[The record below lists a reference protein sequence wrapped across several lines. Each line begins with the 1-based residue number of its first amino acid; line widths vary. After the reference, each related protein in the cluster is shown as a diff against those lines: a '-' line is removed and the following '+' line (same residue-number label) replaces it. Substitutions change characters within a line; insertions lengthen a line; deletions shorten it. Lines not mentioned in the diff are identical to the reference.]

1 MGEGYNER
9 YIACEGCDRVV
20 RPETYR
26 QWHFRHMG
34 NGFKSLKL
42 DKHVIDKLKG
52 KLRDDAYNS
61 DFLFEVNENWM
72 LQGWKGKILFGSSCW
87 IPA

>member
-1 MGEGYNER
+1 
-9 YIACEGCDRVV
+9 
-20 RPETYR
+20 
-26 QWHFRHMG
+26 
-34 NGFKSLKL
+34 LKL